1 MFLHVQVITCIHVVF
16 IPVPDVINNMNIDN
30 ITTNSVF
37 LSWTHP
43 AGNRSSYGIEFLGI
57 PSKNLTVYS
66 ESVLVDQLVPGN
78 FYTFSIFAIAGN
90 GLTGN
95 TTVNS
100 TFTGMSENRK
110 VHRHVT

>member
-1 MFLHVQVITCIHVVF
+1 
-16 IPVPDVINNMNIDN
+16 MNIDN

-43 AGNRSSYGIEFLGI
+43 AGNRSSYGLEVLGI

-110 VHRHVT
+110 VHRPVR